1 MQYRII
7 PALCITAIVLFI
19 IVPVVQADDELDW
32 YMKGENAAT
41 IGKFA
46 DAVTYYNNAI
56 ALNQK
61 YAAALSGK
69 SYALNQLGD
78 FAGALDM
85 ANQALAIKVDSRA
98 LDQRAYALFRLQR
111 YNESVIAYDKL
122 FTLQTNLAETYCN
135 QGMAYDE
142 LNQKEKAI
150 AAFDRCSW
158 LDPKNLDGWNRK
170 GLALLSVGRYQ
181 DALDAFGQ
189 CTQITINNAEVW
201 NNKGL
206 AYGAL
211 GDYNNALL
219 CFKRAISI
227 DPNYSDAKQN
237 LEKTFKQEPFFTP
250 TVTVSQTGTATIQKT
265 PKPAT
270 TVSTPAQVST
280 STTLLPT
287 TEEPTESL
295 PAAKTT
301 YAPVSPWGAII
312 GIGIISFF
320 VNWKKQKI

>member
-1 MQYRII
+1 MQKRFIAYI
-7 PALCITAIVLFI
+7 LFLS
-19 IVPVVQADDELDW
+19 VMLLLVMPVVRAEDELEW

-41 IGKFA
+41 VGKYA

-56 ALNQK
+56 SLNQK
-61 YAAALSGK
+61 YAAAFSGK

-85 ANQALAIKVDSRA
+85 ADQALAIKVDTRA
-98 LDQRAYALFRLQR
+98 LNQRANALFRLQR

-122 FTLQTNLAETYCN
+122 FTVQTNVAETYCN
-135 QGMAYDE
+135 NGMAYDE

-150 AAFDRCSW
+150 AAFDRCTW

-189 CTQITINNAEVW
+189 CTQITTNNPEVW

-211 GDYNNALL
+211 GDYNNAIL
-219 CFKRAISI
+219 CFKRAISL
-227 DPNYSDAKQN
+227 DPYYSDAKQD
-237 LEKTFKQEPFFTP
+237 LEKTFKQEPFFTSSI
-250 TVTVSQTGTATIQKT
+250 TVSPKGTATIPKT
-265 PKPAT
+265 SQPAI
-270 TVSTPAQVST
+270 TVMTPAQVS
-280 STTLLPT
+280 SSITLLPS
-287 TEEPTESL
+287 TEVPTESL
-295 PAAKTT
+295 SAAKTT

-312 GIGIISFF
+312 GMAIISLFA
-320 VNWKKQKI
+320 NWKKQ